1 MKAILIGSDH
11 AGFALKEQLKAHLLK
26 KGFQVNDLGTHS
38 DERCDYPAFAYGV
51 AKGISRQKYSRGV
64 LICKTG
70 IGNSIVANRL
80 PGVRASL
87 CYNVEAARLTRE
99 HNDSNVLVLG
109 SGFVTQNQAKRI
121 LDVWLNTEFLAGRHK
136 RRLNQI
142 KEIEKK
148 IGAKAR

>member
-11 AGFALKEQLKAHLLK
+11 AGFALKEKLKAYLLK

-38 DERCDYPAFAYGV
+38 EDRCDYPAFAYSV
-51 AKGISRQKYSRGV
+51 AKGISRRKYNRGI

-109 SGFVTQNQAKRI
+109 SGFVSEKQAKKI
-121 LDVWLNTEFLAGRHK
+121 MDVWMDTEFMGGRHK

-142 KEIEKK
+142 KEIEKR